1 MKRVI
6 ILILALSLST
16 LGLAINK
23 DKDDK
28 GKAAAEKI
36 VRGPVVEGV
45 GDSWAVIAWTT
56 NTGGGSVVKYGT
68 DPKNLSATA
77 ESPYADN
84 DKTAHQVHRVKLNG
98 LRPGTTYFYEAVSA
112 HGEGTGTQALSG
124 VEKFT
129 TKGAGQ
135 SKDNDHD
142 ADDAS
147 HKDADDARHKSAAVK
162 ITGGPVVEGVGKD
175 FAVIAWTTNTGGSTL
190 VHYGTDPNHLDQTG
204 EARYAD
210 NEKTQAQNHRVHL
223 KNLKPNTTYYFVAD
237 SGQGEGTGT
246 EAKSSVGQFKTK

>member
-1 MKRVI
+1 MKRVLT
-6 ILILALSLST
+6 LILALSLST
-16 LGLAINK
+16 LALAINK
-23 DKDDK
+23 DDKDDK

-56 NTGGGSVVKYGT
+56 NTGGSTVVKYGT

-84 DKTAHQVHRVKLNG
+84 DKTAHQIHRVKLNG
-98 LRPGTTYFYEAVSA
+98 LRPGTTYFYEAVSG
-112 HGEGTGTQALSG
+112 HGEGSGTQATSG
-124 VEKFT
+124 VERFT

-135 SKDNDHD
+135 SKDNDRD
-142 ADDAS
+142 ADDV
-147 HKDADDARHKSAAVK
+147 RHKSPAVR

-190 VHYGTDPNHLDQTG
+190 VHYGTDPKHLDQTG
-204 EARYAD
+204 EARYSD

-223 KNLKPNTTYYFVAD
+223 KNLKPNTTYFFMAD

-246 EAKSSVGQFKTK
+246 EARSSVGQFKTK